1 MGRVLKIAFFS
12 IVVLAIL
19 YAIMYLIWLD
29 NGSESGA
36 SVGLMLGVVL
46 MVLAALGVLVASISN
61 IIQHP
66 KSGVR
71 VLVGLAV
78 FGILAF
84 IGYSAGGGQVLESYY
99 DYGVTTAGESK
110 RIDAELYVMY
120 GLGILAFLA
129 IIASEISAAIKR

>member
-1 MGRVLKIAFFS
+1 MGRIVKIAFFS
-12 IVVLAIL
+12 IVVVMIL
-19 YAIMYLIWLD
+19 YGIMYLIWGD

-36 SVGLMLGVVL
+36 NIGLTLGVVL
-46 MVLAALGVLVASISN
+46 MIVAAAGVLVASASN
-61 IIQHP
+61 LIHHP
-66 KSGVR
+66 KAGLR
-71 VLVGLAV
+71 VLIGLV
-78 FGILAF
+78 IFGVLAL

-99 DYGVTTAGESK
+99 DYGVTTVGESK